1 MGIEDVIERDEE
13 GADPVE
19 ELREPPEEAPPL
31 GGEAARRPASR
42 GARLARLAGIQAL
55 VALLA
60 LSVFAAADSWN
71 AVTGLG
77 LAGGLCIIAGIVA
90 GITLTTLVHEWFH
103 LLGARFSGGS
113 YEIPTRTGLF
123 LYDWDY
129 ANNSV
134 RQFFIMSIAGS
145 VGGALTVILLWNAVP
160 ADSWGRAALQGAAI
174 GSFVFAACIEW
185 PVLRRT
191 RTSGEPLVELSK
203 IDQGVLSRSFFI
215 ASVAGLVMT
224 VILVP

>member
-1 MGIEDVIERDEE
+1 MGSEDVIARGEG
-13 GADPVE
+13 GADPLE
-19 ELREPPEEAPPL
+19 DFREPPEESSPL
-31 GGEAARRPASR
+31 GGEATPRPASR

-55 VALLA
+55 IALLA

-71 AVTGLG
+71 TVTGLG

-90 GITLTTLVHEWFH
+90 GMTLTTLVHEWFH
-103 LLGARFSGGS
+103 LLGARFSGSS

-145 VGGALTVILLWNAVP
+145 VGGALTVILLWNSVP

-174 GSFVFAACIEW
+174 GSFVFAACVEW

-191 RTSGEPLVELSK
+191 RISGEPLVELSK
-203 IDQGVLSRSFFI
+203 IDKGVLSRSFII
-215 ASVAGLVMT
+215 ASVVGLLMT
-224 VILVP
+224 VTLAP